1 MAQAHWP
8 ERAFSGLTGFVL
20 GAAMVLGG
28 TSAQAVPGDA
38 TAIALAVPLLAWAGF
53 RLAAARPIPHSAA
66 LAVTLAIAMLPGLYL
81 IPLPADLW
89 TALPGRDRLTEV
101 LSAAG
106 LTPGWFPASIDPSM
120 TLTSWP
126 PLLVPLALFM
136 AALTLDLR
144 HMHLVLAVAVAVAL
158 FSALLGFQ
166 QASAIPERAIR
177 FFAVTSTGPTGV
189 YSNSNFLAL
198 TCAIGIALSGGLT
211 ARALEPEDPRRFLW
225 LAAGG
230 GVALVFLLAG
240 ALTTSRAGL
249 LLCGLAG
256 LGALILVLRRLGH
269 ARWALAG
276 AAIAALF
283 AIFAVVQLAFL
294 SFINRGFGIAERPI
308 VWAGTWDAAGHFFPV
323 GSGPGTFPLAFAMHE
338 TPERILPGFVNAA
351 HNDYLQLWLEAGVPA
366 LALILICLAAYGRA
380 VVMLVRARNDRSA
393 AAQRMLPQFQA
404 AALALG
410 LILLHATVEFPLHV
424 VAMLALSGLFA
435 GLLTRVAYVPPAR
448 ASAAP
453 MAAR

>member
-1 MAQAHWP
+1 MTQAHWS
-8 ERAFSGLTGFVL
+8 ERAFSGVTGLVL

-53 RLAAARPIPHSAA
+53 RLGAARPIPHKAA
-66 LAVTLAIAMLPGLYL
+66 LAVALAIAMLPGLYL

-106 LTPGWFPASIDPSM
+106 LTPGWFPASIDPSK
-120 TLTSWP
+120 TLTAWP

-136 AALTLDLR
+136 AALTLHLR

-177 FFAVTSTGPTGV
+177 FFAVTSSGPTGV

-211 ARALEPEDPRRFLW
+211 ARALDPEDPRRFLW

-230 GVALVFLLAG
+230 GLALVFLLAG

-249 LLCGLAG
+249 LMCGLAS
-256 LGALILVLRRLGH
+256 LGALVFVLRRLGH

-276 AAIAALF
+276 AGVAALF

-294 SFINRGFGIAERPI
+294 SFINRGFNIAERPV
-308 VWAGTWDAAGHFFPV
+308 VWAGTWDAAAHFFPL
-323 GSGPGTFPLAFAMHE
+323 GSGPGTFAVAYPMHV
-338 TPERILPGFVNAA
+338 TPERILPGIVNAA
-351 HNDYLQLWLEAGVPA
+351 HNDYLQLWLEAGVLG
-366 LALILICLAAYGRA
+366 LALIAVCLAAYGR
-380 VVMLVRARNDRSA
+380 VIVMLSRARTEQSA

-404 AALALG
+404 MALALG

-424 VAMLALSGLFA
+424 IAFLALAGLFA
-435 GLLTRVAYVPPAR
+435 GLLSRVAYVPPVR
-448 ASAAP
+448 ATAAP